1 MHAKEGMHHFPNCAL
16 NTLILCLET
25 LLFNRQEK
33 ACMRGSLLKVEMALA
48 IISLGCFV
56 VSMFF
61 VVCSGYVE
69 FVSFCYVRYISK
81 YFANGIHAFGMIGEP
96 LGIQLLGLATSFF
109 VGGLVVI
116 TMSVGIYAYE
126 RVLRNR

>member
-1 MHAKEGMHHFPNCAL
+1 MQEGMYHFPNCAL
-16 NTLILCLET
+16 NTLILHLET
-25 LLFNRQEK
+25 LLFNCQEK
-33 ACMRGSLLKVEMALA
+33 ACMRGSLLKVETALA

-61 VVCSGYVE
+61 VASSGYVE
-69 FVSFCYVRYISK
+69 FASFCYDRYISK
-81 YFANGIHAFGMIGEP
+81 YFANGIHAFRMIGEP

-116 TMSVGIYAYE
+116 TVSVGFYAYG

>member
-1 MHAKEGMHHFPNCAL
+1 MQEGMYRFPNCAL
-16 NTLILCLET
+16 NTLILHLET
-25 LLFNRQEK
+25 LLFNCQEK
-33 ACMRGSLLKVEMALA
+33 ACVRGSLLKVETALA

-61 VVCSGYVE
+61 VASSGYVE
-69 FVSFCYVRYISK
+69 FASFFYVRYISK
-81 YFANGIHAFGMIGEP
+81 YFANGIPAFRMIGEP

-116 TMSVGIYAYE
+116 TVSVGIYAYG
-126 RVLRNR
+126 RVFRNR